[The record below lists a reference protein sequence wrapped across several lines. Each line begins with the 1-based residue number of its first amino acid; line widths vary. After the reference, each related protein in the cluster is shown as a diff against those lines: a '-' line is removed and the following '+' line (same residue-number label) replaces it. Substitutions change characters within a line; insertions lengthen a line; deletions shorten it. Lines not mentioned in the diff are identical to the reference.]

1 MQRDGKRVM
10 SVLSRIRP
18 PAQATSPRR
27 SWLLGGDKPRSA
39 LLTGLPV
46 IAALVFLLVGL
57 AMLASG
63 LSDSSRPPVVQADTL
78 PTAASRTLI
87 DINSATIAELARLP
101 EVGERRARAIVEL
114 REHRP
119 FDSLA
124 DLVHRGVLKPNEL
137 PALAE
142 LIAAYVRAD

>member
-1 MQRDGKRVM
+1 M

-39 LLTGLPV
+39 LLTSLPA

-57 AMLASG
+57 GLLASA
-63 LSDSSRPPVVQADTL
+63 LSDSNSPPVVHADTL
-78 PTAASRTLI
+78 PIAANRTLI
-87 DINSATIAELARLP
+87 DINTATIAELVTLP
-101 EVGERRARAIVEL
+101 VVGERRARAVVEL
-114 REHRP
+114 REQRP

-124 DLVHRGVLKPNEL
+124 DLVQRGVLKPNEL
-137 PALAE
+137 PALAD
-142 LIAAYVRAD
+142 LIAAYVPAD